1 MNLTNK
7 RILITR
13 PQVQAEEFANALI
26 GAGAQP
32 VLFPVIQIT
41 PPDNFSAFDFAL
53 RSLEQYDWLI
63 LSSIHGVEA
72 FFKRLE
78 LLGIKRIPP
87 GLRVAVVGSKTAQCL
102 SAQGVWIDYVPEE
115 YIPEAMLPG
124 LGKHIYGERF
134 LFPQSNLAR
143 TVLTNGIRSAGGLV
157 TEVIAYRTL
166 LNEPDSSQLDQL
178 RAGVDVV
185 TFTSPSTVKNF
196 IAIVQKNGLDPCHLA
211 GNPLFACIGPIT
223 KNAAEDIGLVNLV
236 TASEYTIDGLIEA
249 LGKLAHS

>member
-26 GAGAQP
+26 GAGARP

-124 LGKHIYGERF
+124 LGKNIYGERF

>member
-78 LLGIKRIPP
+78 VLGIKQIPP
-87 GLRVAVVGSKTAQCL
+87 GLRVAAVGSKTAQCL

-124 LGKHIYGERF
+124 LGKNIYGERF